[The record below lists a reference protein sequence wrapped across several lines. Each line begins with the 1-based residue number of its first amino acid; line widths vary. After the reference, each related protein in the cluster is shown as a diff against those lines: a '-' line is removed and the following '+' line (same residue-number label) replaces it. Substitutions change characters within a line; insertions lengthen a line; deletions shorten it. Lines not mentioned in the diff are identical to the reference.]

1 MTTYFEGRELT
12 SYAEPITSD
21 ELREGEVYFFMNYVD
36 EALLIPTITT
46 VVFAGRNLEEGD
58 KNQVYRVLH
67 ERRSLRLGDG

>member
-21 ELREGEVYFFMNYVD
+21 ELREGEVYFFVNYVD

-46 VVFAGRNLEEGD
+46 VVSLAGTSR
-58 KNQVYRVLH
+58 KVTRT
-67 ERRSLRLGDG
+67 RSISRTSSPT